1 MISTKILR
9 YIFPL
14 ILLITILLVSPCC
27 TAITYRVVDG
37 DTIEIQSREYVRYLG
52 IDTPEKGEPLFN
64 DATDLNRS
72 LLTEGVIGFESDV
85 TDKDIYNRLLR
96 YVYAGDVFV
105 NLELVRNGLAL
116 AYARDKFED
125 NKYYSIFT
133 EACDMAYEDGLGI
146 WSLDHIHPKLE
157 EKQDDYY
164 IPPEYLD
171 ILNN

>member
-72 LLTEGVIGFESDV
+72 LLTEGAVVFESDI